1 MIKRSI
7 VALVLLLFSATLAQ
21 AQTPSADQ
29 QIIQLSKDKWQ
40 WVAQKDVD
48 KLERLFHDKSKFVH
62 MSGTWKT
69 AEELD
74 IIKTGRIWYRQA
86 DIHDVA
92 AEVVENTAVVWSRI
106 TLHAMVRD
114 NEAVTKFTVTE
125 VYQKQGQDWRLLV
138 LTFSSVRDMHKIEK

>member
-1 MIKRSI
+1 MVERSI

-40 WVAQKDVD
+40 WMAQKDVD
-48 KLERLFHDKSKFVH
+48 KLDRLFHDKSKFVH
-62 MSGTWKT
+62 MSGTWKK

-114 NEAVTKFTVTE
+114 NEAVTEFTVTE

-138 LTFSSVRDMHKIEK
+138 LTFSSVRDTHKIEK